1 MPDAGDSVSPYHN
14 WSVSPSASSVGQA
27 FGVTRIRQLVYWK
40 NFAPH
45 PHSKRKPHFN
55 ASNPNSYP
63 PGTWTS
69 LDALI
74 AGAQQRGISVH
85 LNLTGPVPRWATRSK
100 KDNLTRP
107 IPREFQAWATAIGRR
122 YADSV
127 DIWSIWNEPNQPD
140 FLKPQ
145 YSRGKPVSPGLY
157 RRLYQA
163 GVKGLRV
170 ANPKDTFL
178 IGELS
183 PRGNSQVVF
192 PLDFFR
198 RMLCLNGSYHRTRKC
213 AMLHPSGFAHHAYT
227 TAKGP
232 RFVPPNRD
240 DVTLGVLSRLTTALD
255 RAARAKALPSHL
267 PIYLTEFGVQS
278 FPDHIQGVSFPK
290 QAAYLSIAE
299 HMAYV
304 NPRVVSFSQ
313 YLMRDDR
320 PHASKLNRYA
330 GFESGLRTHAGKRKP
345 AYRAF
350 RLPLAVESYGV
361 SDVLWGLVR
370 PYRKATTVTIQ
381 VNPPGK
387 AGWRKLKTVKTTA
400 TGVYALRATHRDGQR
415 YRVRWRSPSGTNFQ
429 GAEVRAY

>member
-1 MPDAGDSVSPYHN
+1 MEPALRRHLTLLSLALAVLAALPCSAQASPKQVVSFEAPRELLD
-14 WSVSPSASSVGQA
+14 GRTRDRTLDEIQA

-192 PLDFFR
+192 P
-198 RMLCLNGSYHRTRKC
+198 
-213 AMLHPSGFAHHAYT
+213 
-227 TAKGP
+227 
-232 RFVPPNRD
+232 
-240 DVTLGVLSRLTTALD
+240 
-255 RAARAKALPSHL
+255 
-267 PIYLTEFGVQS
+267 
-278 FPDHIQGVSFPK
+278 
-290 QAAYLSIAE
+290 
-299 HMAYV
+299 
-304 NPRVVSFSQ
+304 
-313 YLMRDDR
+313 
-320 PHASKLNRYA
+320 
-330 GFESGLRTHAGKRKP
+330 
-345 AYRAF
+345 
-350 RLPLAVESYGV
+350 
-361 SDVLWGLVR
+361 
-370 PYRKATTVTIQ
+370 
-381 VNPPGK
+381 
-387 AGWRKLKTVKTTA
+387 
-400 TGVYALRATHRDGQR
+400 
-415 YRVRWRSPSGTNFQ
+415 
-429 GAEVRAY
+429 